1 LAVGDGVRWGAV
13 GGVAVM
19 FAALIFGS
27 VLVFQVFDR
36 NSNSASDTIR
46 PFIITMAPVWGVAI
60 AAATVLLRRPRA

>member
-1 LAVGDGVRWGAV
+1 
-13 GGVAVM
+13 VAVM

-36 NSNSASDTIR
+36 SSNSASDTVR

-60 AAATVLLRRPRA
+60 AAATVLLRKPRG